1 MRKLIVVSTAAGL
14 GAVVGAQVVAWLGI
28 GNVPDE
34 LNDLP

>member
-1 MRKLIVVSTAAGL
+1 MRKLIVSTAAGL
-14 GAVVGAQVVAWLGI
+14 AAVVGAQVVAWLGI